1 MAVSLLSGV
10 VILARPESLFQSDQ
24 LDTNYDLV
32 GLMSALAVPC
42 LSALIVII
50 TRQVSP
56 NHLVTCH
63 SSLLLQTGQT
73 RPLLRPG
80 LLVWCRGSHSQS
92 HWDVCY

>member
-1 MAVSLLSGV
+1 MVAVSLLSGV

-56 NHLVTCH
+56 NHLVTCLISPTSDRPNTSTTPCW
-63 SSLLLQTGQT
+63 SS
-73 RPLLRPG
+73 G
-80 LLVWCRGSHSQS
+80 LVSGVSLSV
-92 HWDVCY
+92 